1 MKNKIR
7 LIKDSLNRDLF
18 YNIHESCIEC
28 EYSDCKGIIHIIES
42 EVDDL
47 VDIGAEIVCLNDNI
61 NLLNTFDNDESGN
74 IDLTQQS
81 PTCKLRDSKGNCKIQ
96 KNKPLFCMLFPFM
109 IVNYLDGKNYWAL
122 SKKCS
127 YYDYLVSNSKVEDTI
142 ENFIN
147 YLEEIPSKIYN
158 EITSAFIKTKEV
170 VHYIYSDEEVE
181 IIKEI

>member
-28 EYSDCKGIIHIIES
+28 KYSDCKGIIHIIES

-81 PTCKLRDSKGNCKIQ
+81 PTCKLRDSKGDCKIQ

-122 SKKCS
+122 SKTCL

-142 ENFIN
+142 ENFID
-147 YLEEIPSKIYN
+147 YLEKIPSEIYD
-158 EITSAFIKTKEV
+158 EITSAFVNTKEV
-170 VHYIYSDEEVE
+170 VHYIYGDEEVK

>member
-28 EYSDCKGIIHIIES
+28 KYSDCKGIIHILES

-81 PTCKLRDSKGNCKIQ
+81 PTCKLRDSKGDCKIQ

-122 SKKCS
+122 SKKCL

-142 ENFIN
+142 ENFID
-147 YLEEIPSKIYN
+147 YLEKIPSEIYD
-158 EITSAFIKTKEV
+158 EITSAFVNTKEV
-170 VHYIYSDEEVE
+170 VHYIYSDDEVK